1 MAEQKKTRSEIK
13 REAIINGAMEA
24 FQQYGVSDTSMDKIA
39 ETAQVSK
46 RTVYNHFASKEIL
59 VTHIIT
65 EIWRNNIVDYDVSF
79 DAERPLREQ
88 LLELVNNELKMMD
101 DSNLLELIRVAIG
114 YCLFCPLSVVEE
126 MNKSFEQETAMKRWL
141 SAAKAHGVL
150 KIEDLEQ
157 AHEQIISLI
166 KGQAFWPQILRHKAP
181 LAQQQ
186 RVKLAE
192 SSVDM
197 FLSYYQA

>member
-1 MAEQKKTRSEIK
+1 MAEQKKTRSELK
-13 REAIINGAMEA
+13 REAIVNGAMEA

-65 EIWRNNIVDYDVSF
+65 EIWRNNIVDYDVPFEST
-79 DAERPLREQ
+79 RPLREQ
-88 LLELVNNELKMMD
+88 LLELVNNELKMME

-126 MNKSFEQETAMKRWL
+126 MNKSFEQETAMLRWL
-141 SAAKAHGVL
+141 AAAKENGVL
-150 KIEDLEQ
+150 NIEDIEQ

-166 KGQAFWPQILRHKAP
+166 KGQAFWPQLLRHKEP
-181 LAQQQ
+181 LDKGRRTAI
-186 RVKLAE
+186 ANNT
-192 SSVDM
+192 VDM
-197 FLSYYQA
+197 FLKFYQP